1 MNTYD
6 HFRFSLQTEFK
17 RKAHPQVR
25 ALWADLEELG
35 EARDEQARTTALRQV
50 HRRVCVLEYAA
61 HAVDAH
67 ELRAVSNLVLC
78 TLGGIGK
85 SRLATQPELFTT
97 LEQTMT
103 KLADALHSIEAE
115 TPAFESDYQPTRA
128 AFVGSPPD

>member
-6 HFRFSLQTEFK
+6 HFRFSLQAEFK

-35 EARDEQARTTALRQV
+35 EATDEQARTASLRQV
-50 HRRVCVLEYAA
+50 RQRVCALEYAA

-67 ELRAVSNLVLC
+67 ELRAVSKLVLR
-78 TLGGIGK
+78 TLGGIDHA
-85 SRLATQPELFTT
+85 RLATQPELFTT

-103 KLADALHSIEAE
+103 KLADALYSIEAE
-115 TPAFESDYQPTRA
+115 TPAFERAYQPTRA
-128 AFVGSPPD
+128 AFVGSLPD